1 MRYNFLPSFVRR
13 KGRITKLQEKNLNF
27 LKDYLIKDSSTLN
40 DNTSFDRT
48 ALEIGFGNGEDFFSF
63 AKEKNNT
70 LFLAS
75 EVYKSGIGN
84 LIGKIREHSLE
95 NICIYEGDIRDLI
108 FEEEGFRFDEV
119 YIICPDPW
127 PKDRHHKRRLL
138 SRDFFERIQSCLKP
152 NSFIFLSTDWENYA
166 FKIQDV
172 LRDFEDKFSIEN
184 VKQIP
189 GRELSKFQKKG
200 IKEGRDIYTF
210 KLSLI

>member
-1 MRYNFLPSFVRR
+1 LRYNFLPSFVRR
-13 KGRITKLQEKNLNF
+13 KGRITKLQERNLTF
-27 LKDYLIKDSSTLN
+27 LKDYLIKDSSTLY
-40 DNTSFDRT
+40 DNRSFDKT

-84 LIGKIREHSLE
+84 LIGKIREHSIE

>member
-13 KGRITKLQEKNLNF
+13 KGRITKLQERNLNF

-40 DNTSFDRT
+40 DNRSFDKT

-63 AKEKNNT
+63 AKERNNT

-189 GRELSKFQKKG
+189 GREFSKFQKKG
-200 IKEGRDIYTF
+200 INEGRDIYTF

>member
-13 KGRITKLQEKNLNF
+13 KGRITKLQERNLNF

-40 DNTSFDRT
+40 DNRSFDKT

-138 SRDFFERIQSCLKP
+138 SRDFFQRIQSCLKP

-189 GRELSKFQKKG
+189 GREFSKFQKKG
-200 IKEGRDIYTF
+200 INEGRDIYTF

>member
-13 KGRITKLQEKNLNF
+13 KGRITKLQERNLTF
-27 LKDYLIKDSSTLN
+27 LKDYLIKDSSTLY
-40 DNTSFDRT
+40 DNRSFDKT

-84 LIGKIREHSLE
+84 LIGKIREHSIE

-189 GRELSKFQKKG
+189 GREFSKFQKKG
-200 IKEGRDIYTF
+200 INEGRDIYTF

>member
-1 MRYNFLPSFVRR
+1 LRYNFLPSFVRR
-13 KGRITKLQEKNLNF
+13 KGRITKLQERNLNF

-40 DNTSFDRT
+40 DNRSFDKT

-166 FKIQDV
+166 VKIQDV

>member
-13 KGRITKLQEKNLNF
+13 KGRITKLQERNLNF

-40 DNTSFDRT
+40 DNRSFDKT

-63 AKEKNNT
+63 AKERNNT

-200 IKEGRDIYTF
+200 IKEGRDIYTL

>member
-1 MRYNFLPSFVRR
+1 MRYNFLPSFARR
-13 KGRITKLQEKNLNF
+13 KGRITKLQEKNLSF
-27 LKDYLIKDSSTLN
+27 LADYSLDHPNTLN
-40 DNTSFDRT
+40 DNPSFDKI

>member
-1 MRYNFLPSFVRR
+1 LRYNFLPSFVRR

-27 LKDYLIKDSSTLN
+27 LKDYLIKDPSTLN
-40 DNTSFDRT
+40 DNRSFDKT

-166 FKIQDV
+166 FKIQDI

-210 KLSLI
+210 KLCLI

>member
-13 KGRITKLQEKNLNF
+13 KGRITKLQERNLNF

-40 DNTSFDRT
+40 DNRSFDKT

-84 LIGKIREHSLE
+84 LIGKIREYSLE

>member
-1 MRYNFLPSFVRR
+1 MPSFARR
-13 KGRITKLQEKNLNF
+13 KGRITKLQEKNLSF
-27 LKDYLIKDSSTLN
+27 LSDYSLDDPNTLN
-40 DNTSFDRT
+40 NNPSFDKI

-84 LIGKIREHSLE
+84 LIGKIRKHSLE
-95 NICIYEGDIRDLI
+95 NVYIHEGDIRDLI
-108 FEEEGFRFDEV
+108 FEEKSFKFDEV

-138 SRDFFERIQSCLKP
+138 NKDFFERIQPCLKS
-152 NSFIFLSTDWENYA
+152 NSFIFLSTDWKNYA
-166 FKIQDV
+166 EQIQDV
-172 LRDFEDKFSIEN
+172 LRGFEDEFSIETI
-184 VKQIP
+184 KQIP

-200 IKEGRDIYTF
+200 IKEGREIYNF

>member
-27 LKDYLIKDSSTLN
+27 LKDYLIKDPSTLN
-40 DNTSFDRT
+40 DNRSFDKT

-63 AKEKNNT
+63 AKEKNDT

-166 FKIQDV
+166 FKIQDI

-210 KLSLI
+210 KLCLI

>member
-13 KGRITKLQEKNLNF
+13 KGRITKLQERNLNF

-40 DNTSFDRT
+40 DNRLFDKT

>member
-1 MRYNFLPSFVRR
+1 MDDPN
-13 KGRITKLQEKNLNF
+13 
-27 LKDYLIKDSSTLN
+27 TLN
-40 DNTSFDRT
+40 NNSSFDKI

-95 NICIYEGDIRDLI
+95 NIYIYEGDIRDLI
-108 FEEEGFRFDEV
+108 FEEEGFIFDEV

-152 NSFIFLSTDWENYA
+152 NSFIFISTDWENYA

-189 GRELSKFQKKG
+189 GREFSKFQKKG

>member
-27 LKDYLIKDSSTLN
+27 LKDYLIKDPSTLN
-40 DNTSFDRT
+40 DNRSFDKT

-63 AKEKNNT
+63 AKEKNDT

-84 LIGKIREHSLE
+84 LIGKIREHSIE

-166 FKIQDV
+166 FKIQDI

-210 KLSLI
+210 KLCLI

>member
-27 LKDYLIKDSSTLN
+27 LKDYLIKDPSTLN
-40 DNTSFDRT
+40 DNRSFDKT

-166 FKIQDV
+166 FKIQDI

-210 KLSLI
+210 KLCLI

>member
-27 LKDYLIKDSSTLN
+27 LKDYLIKDPSTLN
-40 DNTSFDRT
+40 DNRSFDKT

-166 FKIQDV
+166 FKIQDI

>member
-63 AKEKNNT
+63 AKKKNNT

-127 PKDRHHKRRLL
+127 PKERHHKRRLL

-152 NSFIFLSTDWENYA
+152 NSFILLSTDWENYA
-166 FKIQDV
+166 FQIQDV
-172 LRDFEDKFSIEN
+172 LRDFDDKFSIEN
-184 VKQIP
+184 IKQIP

-200 IKEGRDIYTF
+200 IEEGRDIYTF

>member
-27 LKDYLIKDSSTLN
+27 LKDYLIKDPSTLN
-40 DNTSFDRT
+40 DNRSFDKT

>member
-1 MRYNFLPSFVRR
+1 M
-13 KGRITKLQEKNLNF
+13 TKLQEKNLSF
-27 LKDYLIKDSSTLN
+27 LADYSLDHANTLN
-40 DNTSFDRT
+40 DNSSFDT
-48 ALEIGFGNGEDFFSF
+48 IVLEIGFGNGEDFFSF

-166 FKIQDV
+166 FKIQDI

-210 KLSLI
+210 KLCLI

>member
-13 KGRITKLQEKNLNF
+13 KGRITKLQERNLNF

-40 DNTSFDRT
+40 DNRSFDKT

-189 GRELSKFQKKG
+189 GREFSKFQKKG
-200 IKEGRDIYTF
+200 INEGRDIYTF

>member
-13 KGRITKLQEKNLNF
+13 KGRITKLQERNLNF

-40 DNTSFDRT
+40 DNRSFDKT

-95 NICIYEGDIRDLI
+95 NIYIYEGDIRDLI

>member
-1 MRYNFLPSFVRR
+1 MRYKFLPSFVRR
-13 KGRITKLQEKNLNF
+13 KGRITKLQEKNLIH
-27 LKDYLIKDSSTLN
+27 LADYSLN
-40 DNTSFDRT
+40 DLSELNNKPIFKKI

-63 AKEKNNT
+63 AEKEKDT

-95 NICIYEGDIRDLI
+95 NIFIFEGDIRDLI
-108 FEEEGFRFDEV
+108 FEEKDFQFDEI

-138 SRDFFERIQSCLKP
+138 DKDFFKRIHLCLKP
-152 NSFIFLSTDWENYA
+152 TSNIYISTDWENYA
-166 FKIQDV
+166 EQIQEVLKDFK
-172 LRDFEDKFSIEN
+172 DKFSVEILN
-184 VKQIP
+184 KIP

-200 IKEGRDIYTF
+200 IEEGRHIYSF
-210 KLSLI
+210 KLSAI

>member
-1 MRYNFLPSFVRR
+1 MRYKFLPSFVRR
-13 KGRITKLQEKNLNF
+13 KGRITKLQEKNLIH
-27 LKDYLIKDSSTLN
+27 LADYSLN
-40 DNTSFDRT
+40 DLSELNNKPISKKI

-63 AKEKNNT
+63 AEKEKDT

-95 NICIYEGDIRDLI
+95 NIFIFEGDIRDFI
-108 FEEEGFRFDEV
+108 FEENDFQFDEI

-138 SRDFFERIQSCLKP
+138 DKDFFKRIQLCLKP
-152 NSFIFLSTDWENYA
+152 TSNIYISTDWENYA
-166 FKIQDV
+166 EQIQVVLKDFK
-172 LRDFEDKFSIEN
+172 DKFSVEMLN
-184 VKQIP
+184 KIP

-200 IKEGRDIYTF
+200 IEEGRHIYSF
-210 KLSLI
+210 KLSVI

>member
-1 MRYNFLPSFVRR
+1 MRYNFLPSFARR
-13 KGRITKLQEKNLNF
+13 KGRITNLQEKNLSF
-27 LKDYLIKDSSTLN
+27 LADYSLDDPNTLN
-40 DNTSFDRT
+40 NDLSFRKI

-63 AKEKNNT
+63 AKEKNKT

-95 NICIYEGDIRDLI
+95 NIYIHEGDIRDLI
-108 FEEEGFRFDEV
+108 FEEKGFKFDEV

-138 SRDFFERIQSCLKP
+138 NKDFFERIQPCLKP
-152 NSFIFLSTDWENYA
+152 NSFIFLSTDWKNYSEQ
-166 FKIQDV
+166 IQDV
-172 LRDFEDKFSIEN
+172 LRGFEDKFFIEILE
-184 VKQIP
+184 QIP

-200 IKEGRDIYTF
+200 IREGREIYNF

>member
-1 MRYNFLPSFVRR
+1 LRYNFLPSFARR
-13 KGRITKLQEKNLNF
+13 KGRITKLQEKNLSF
-27 LKDYLIKDSSTLN
+27 LADYSLDDPNTLN
-40 DNTSFDRT
+40 NNSSFDKI

-95 NICIYEGDIRDLI
+95 NIYIHEGDIRDLI
-108 FEEEGFRFDEV
+108 FEEKGFKFDEV

-138 SRDFFERIQSCLKP
+138 NKDFFERIQPCLKP
-152 NSFIFLSTDWENYA
+152 NSFIFLSTDWKNYSE
-166 FKIQDV
+166 KIKDV
-172 LRDFEDKFSIEN
+172 LRGFEDKFSIETVN
-184 VKQIP
+184 KYL
-189 GRELSKFQKKG
+189 GEGFLSFKK
-200 IKEGRDIYTF
+200 KESKKDERYITF
-210 KLSLI
+210 N

>member
-1 MRYNFLPSFVRR
+1 MRYNFLPSVARR
-13 KGRITKLQEKNLNF
+13 KGRITKLQEKNLSF
-27 LKDYLIKDSSTLN
+27 LANYSLDDPNTLN
-40 DNTSFDRT
+40 KDPSFDKI

-63 AKEKNNT
+63 AKEKNKT

-95 NICIYEGDIRDLI
+95 NIYIYEGDIRDLI
-108 FEEEGFRFDEV
+108 FEKKGFTFDEV

-127 PKDRHHKRRLL
+127 PKERHHKRRLL
-138 SRDFFERIQSCLKP
+138 NKDFFERIQPCLKP
-152 NSFIFLSTDWENYA
+152 NSFIFLSTDWKNY
-166 FKIQDV
+166 FEQIQDV
-172 LRDFEDKFSIEN
+172 LRGFEDKFSIET

-189 GRELSKFQKKG
+189 GRELSKFQRKG
-200 IKEGRDIYTF
+200 IKEGREIYNF

>member
-13 KGRITKLQEKNLNF
+13 KGRITKLQERNLNF

-40 DNTSFDRT
+40 DNRSFDKT

-200 IKEGRDIYTF
+200 IKEGRDIYTI

>member
-13 KGRITKLQEKNLNF
+13 KGRITKLQERNLTF
-27 LKDYLIKDSSTLN
+27 LKDYLIKDSSTLY
-40 DNTSFDRT
+40 DNRSFDKT

-84 LIGKIREHSLE
+84 LIGKIREHSIE

>member
-40 DNTSFDRT
+40 DNTSFDKT

-166 FKIQDV
+166 FKIQDI

-210 KLSLI
+210 KLCLI

>member
-13 KGRITKLQEKNLNF
+13 KGRITKLQERNLNF

-40 DNTSFDRT
+40 DNRSFDKT

-119 YIICPDPW
+119 YIICPDQW

>member
-13 KGRITKLQEKNLNF
+13 KGRITKLQERNLNF

-40 DNTSFDRT
+40 DNRLFDKT
-48 ALEIGFGNGEDFFSF
+48 ALEIGFGNGEDFFSY